1 MRSHRSSRP
10 PHSRQDQARPGT
22 RSSGLADRHGVD
34 PFDLF
39 CAYHLGITEDG
50 GYRFQNIHEV
60 ARRFGTNAA
69 VIRQVLMDFGMDPDT
84 VVHSAFDMTGAQ
96 VDIMLAPDGVNRT
109 EAAREFYD
117 EFRAAPRRA
126 RNWAKELDEAAR
138 DNERIFG
145 PSRR

>member
-10 PHSRQDQARPGT
+10 PHSRPDQARSGT
-22 RSSGLADRHGVD
+22 RSSDLANRHGVD
-34 PFDLF
+34 PFTLF

-50 GYRFQNIHEV
+50 AYRFQNIHEV

-69 VIRQVLMDFGMDPDT
+69 VIRQVLTEFGMDPDT

>member
-10 PHSRQDQARPGT
+10 PHARQDQARPAP

-34 PFDLF
+34 PFTLF

-69 VIRQVLMDFGMDPDT
+69 VIRQVLTDFGMDPDT

-109 EAAREFYD
+109 EVAREFYD

-145 PSRR
+145 PGRR